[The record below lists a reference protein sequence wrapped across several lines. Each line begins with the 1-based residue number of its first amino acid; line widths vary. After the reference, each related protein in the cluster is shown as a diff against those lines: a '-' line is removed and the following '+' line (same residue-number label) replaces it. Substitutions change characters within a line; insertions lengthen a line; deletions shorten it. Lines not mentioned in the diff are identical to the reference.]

1 LIGVPETVMAGP
13 PGTRVWP
20 PTTNVPPEFAVIVC
34 PPTVSTP
41 PLPMIGTVL
50 DPTTTAVPPGAR
62 LIGVPAVV
70 MAGPPGETVWPPTAK
85 PPAEFAVMVWPP
97 AVRTVGVTLFPGD
110 WAGVAGKL
118 VVGCGSVV
126 GD

>member
-1 LIGVPETVMAGP
+1 
-13 PGTRVWP
+13 
-20 PTTNVPPEFAVIVC
+20 
-34 PPTVSTP
+34 
-41 PLPMIGTVL
+41 
-50 DPTTTAVPPGAR
+50 
-62 LIGVPAVV
+62 
-70 MAGPPGETVWPPTAK
+70 
-85 PPAEFAVMVWPP
+85 MVWPP